1 MKKST
6 MELLDVLKNSPFIEQ
21 YLENESESLAK
32 EELDEVLSKLIAKKN
47 MKRSE
52 IIKRSGLDKSYA
64 YQIFSGEKI
73 PSRQK
78 LIALMFGMKL
88 STDEVQ
94 DVLKRTGYPPL
105 YPRIEVDAVILFCLQ
120 KGLSITDAN
129 EFLYDLGYEILS

>member
-6 MELLDVLKNSPFIEQ
+6 IELLEILKKSPAIEQ
-21 YLENESESLAK
+21 YLDNESESLAK
-32 EELDEVLSKLIAKKN
+32 EPLDEVLSKLIDEKGLKK
-47 MKRSE
+47 SE

-64 YQIFSGEKI
+64 YQIFSGEKT

-88 STDEVQ
+88 SSDEAQ
-94 DVLKRTGYPPL
+94 DILKRAGYPPL

-120 KGLSITDAN
+120 KGLGITDAN